1 MSAVKEGMIMAFCRF
16 CGKQIDTGN
25 ACPEC
30 TASHTE
36 AVQIQPVALQAVPQ
50 QPAAAG
56 TVPAVPRVKRN
67 VNKGVVALLSLLGVF
82 TVFTAV
88 VVAIFG

>member
-1 MSAVKEGMIMAFCRF
+1 MAFCKF
-16 CGKQIDTGN
+16 CGKKIDSGN

-30 TASHTE
+30 KASHTE
-36 AVQIQPVALQAVPQ
+36 NVQIQPEVQPVPAQPVPQ

-56 TVPAVPRVKRN
+56 TVSIMPRVKKN
-67 VNKGVVALLSLLGVF
+67 VNKGIVALLSLLGVF

>member
-1 MSAVKEGMIMAFCRF
+1 MPA
-16 CGKQIDTGN
+16 
-25 ACPEC
+25 
-30 TASHTE
+30 
-36 AVQIQPVALQAVPQ
+36 QPVPQ

-56 TVPAVPRVKRN
+56 TVSIMPRVKKN
-67 VNKGVVALLSLLGVF
+67 VNKGIVALLSLLGVF